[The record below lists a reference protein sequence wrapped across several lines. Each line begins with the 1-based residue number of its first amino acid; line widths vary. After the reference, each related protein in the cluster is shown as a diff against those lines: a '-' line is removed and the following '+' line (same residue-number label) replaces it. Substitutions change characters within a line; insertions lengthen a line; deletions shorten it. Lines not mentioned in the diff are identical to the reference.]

1 MNRCLI
7 CFSLILLWVFWF
19 LATLPQSHAQQP
31 TATPATS
38 IPSGPPGPGQ
48 DLPVDPG
55 LGGCEL
61 DYIPEVQMGLNRFCS
76 DDALGSLICNLGD
89 ALQNKPRSEV
99 KTLCDEYKRKFPD
112 DPISLSLYGVD
123 IPIGT
128 LCDLL
133 VGLDEEGN
141 GVFSKRIYYHGKDYG
156 EIGDRSAFDRALKD
170 HIDEL
175 KRRYPAITNW
185 PEGNDE

>member
-1 MNRCLI
+1 MKRQLI
-7 CFSLILLWVFWF
+7 GCYLILMLAFWF

-31 TATPATS
+31 TAIHATS

-61 DYIPEVQMGLNRFCS
+61 DYITEVQMGLNRFCS
-76 DDALGSLICNLGD
+76 DDALGSLICNIGD
-89 ALQNKPRSEV
+89 ALQNKPRSEL
-99 KTLCDEYKRKFPD
+99 KTLCDEYKRKFLD
-112 DPISLSLYGVD
+112 NPISLPLYGVD

-141 GVFSKRIYYHGKDYG
+141 G
-156 EIGDRSAFDRALKD
+156 
-170 HIDEL
+170 
-175 KRRYPAITNW
+175 
-185 PEGNDE
+185 